1 MLMFDALVPVKT
13 AGSVGK
19 SIGAAV
25 GAAAG
30 AAAGAGAGGVA
41 KFSVDPDQAQK
52 MIDGLKESLR
62 KLLELRKDGAKLQ
75 AAGAPGPDPYSG
87 FATLAMRKTAGT
99 EPGGYLWANEQ
110 AQKALEQT
118 IKNIEKALADYR
130 ATDEAAQTAMK
141 G

>member
-1 MLMFDALVPVKT
+1 MFDALVPVKA
-13 AGSVGK
+13 AGAVGK
-19 SIGAAV
+19 GVGAAV
-25 GAAAG
+25 G

-52 MIDGLKESLR
+52 MIDGLKEALR
-62 KLLELRKDGAKLQ
+62 QLLKLRNDGERLQ
-75 AAGAPGPDPYSG
+75 LAGAPGPDPYSG
-87 FATLAMRKTAGT
+87 YATLAMRTTAGS

-118 IKNIEKALADYR
+118 IKNIEKALAEYR

>member
-1 MLMFDALVPVKT
+1 MLMFDALVPVK
-13 AGSVGK
+13 
-19 SIGAAV
+19 AV
-25 GAAAG
+25 GAAIGAAGG

-52 MIDGLKESLR
+52 MIDGLKLAIE
-62 KLLELRKDGAKLQ
+62 KLMELRTASQKVQ
-75 AAGAPGPDPYSG
+75 MSGAPGPDPYSG
-87 FATLAMRKTAGT
+87 YATLAMRKTAGA
-99 EPGGYLWANEQ
+99 EPGGYQWANEQ

-118 IKNIEKALADYR
+118 IKNIEKALAEYR

>member
-1 MLMFDALVPVKT
+1 MFDALVPVKT
-13 AGSVGK
+13 AGAVGK

-25 GAAAG
+25 GAAA
-30 AAAGAGAGGVA
+30 AGAGGGGVA

-52 MIDGLKESLR
+52 MIDGLKLAIE
-62 KLLELRKDGAKLQ
+62 KLVELRTSSQKIRMS
-75 AAGAPGPDPYSG
+75 GAPGPDPYSG
-87 FATLAMRKTAGT
+87 YATLAMRKTAGA
-99 EPGGYLWANEQ
+99 EPGGYQWANEQ

-118 IKNIEKALADYR
+118 VKNIEKALAEYR

>member
-52 MIDGLKESLR
+52 MIDGLKAALEKLMDLR
-62 KLLELRKDGAKLQ
+62 ARSTELANTN
-75 AAGAPGPDPYSG
+75 APGPDPYSG
-87 FATLAMRKTAGT
+87 YATLAMRKTAGG

-118 IKNIEKALADYR
+118 IVNIEKALAEYR
-130 ATDEAAQTAMK
+130 ATDQAAQSAMK

>member
-19 SIGAAV
+19 GV
-25 GAAAG
+25 GAALGAAGG
-30 AAAGAGAGGVA
+30 AAAGAGGGGVA

-52 MIDGLKESLR
+52 MIDGLKLAIENLLSLR
-62 KLLELRKDGAKLQ
+62 EKGA
-75 AAGAPGPDPYSG
+75 AITNAGAPGPDPYSG
-87 FATLAMRKTAGT
+87 FATLAMRKTAGS

-118 IKNIEKALADYR
+118 IANIEKALAEYK
-130 ATDEAAQTAMK
+130 ATDEAATSAMK

>member
-1 MLMFDALVPVKT
+1 MKT

-19 SIGAAV
+19 GVGAAL

-30 AAAGAGAGGVA
+30 AAAGAGGGGVA

-52 MIDGLKESLR
+52 MIDGLKLAIEKLVQLR
-62 KLLELRKDGAKLQ
+62 DKSDEIQ
-75 AAGAPGPDPYSG
+75 ASGAPGPDPYSG
-87 FATLAMRKTAGT
+87 YATLAMRKTAGA
-99 EPGGYLWANEQ
+99 EQGGYLWANQE

-118 IKNIEKALADYR
+118 VMNIEKALAEYR
-130 ATDEAAQTAMK
+130 KTDEAATSAMK

>member
-1 MLMFDALVPVKT
+1 MLMFDALVPVK
-13 AGSVGK
+13 
-19 SIGAAV
+19 AV
-25 GAAAG
+25 GAAIGAAGG

-52 MIDGLKESLR
+52 MIDGLKLAIE
-62 KLLELRKDGAKLQ
+62 KLLELREKGGEIEF
-75 AAGAPGPDPYSG
+75 AGAPGPDPYSG
-87 FATLAMRKTAGT
+87 FATLAMRKTAGG

-118 IKNIEKALADYR
+118 IKNIEKALAEYKT
-130 ATDEAAQTAMK
+130 TDEAAQTAMR